1 MSLRSIH
8 CSHYRCAQIAITPCY
23 ALRIIHCVHSL
34 LVAALLFVLLRCFAT
49 LIRSCLFATLTCRTL
64 VLHVRSNCIA
74 TLLRYAH
81 PLLLVRSFALT
92 IVLRTQVFA
101 LVNRCAVSMSA
112 RTSLAMSSLRLSTL
126 RAKALETRAR
136 DGPKGPHVWP
146 ILGAKLRM
154 YVPDEP

>member
-74 TLLRYAH
+74 TLLSYAH

-101 LVNRCAVSMSA
+101 LVNRCALLIAV
-112 RTSLAMSSLRLSTL
+112 SSLRSSCCINTRSCLAQHSCGCSLCSLTTL
-126 RAKALETRAR
+126 
-136 DGPKGPHVWP
+136 VC
-146 ILGAKLRM
+146 LRFA
-154 YVPDEP
+154 